1 MFDPYPETDYKD
13 SGILQIPETFSF
25 EWVDINVISKISATK
40 KLLHLRNTDLKIQDV
55 DELNKKF
62 RRDYENVTIHNVFE

>member
-25 EWVDINVISKISATK
+25 EWVDINVISKISTTK
-40 KLLHLRNTDLKIQDV
+40 KLLHLRNTDLNIQDV